1 MTRTVS
7 AVVLCTQTLRLSP
20 PRSHALT
27 RHCLLT
33 PLVCRIACRC
43 LLAGMALMM
52 EMQSNP
58 RVMEAAMDIA
68 MNGEEAAEKY
78 ATDEEV
84 MALLRKLEGF
94 NDRMGFT

>member
-1 MTRTVS
+1 M
-7 AVVLCTQTLRLSP
+7 L
-20 PRSHALT
+20 
-27 RHCLLT
+27 
-33 PLVCRIACRC
+33 C

>member
-1 MTRTVS
+1 
-7 AVVLCTQTLRLSP
+7 
-20 PRSHALT
+20 
-27 RHCLLT
+27 
-33 PLVCRIACRC
+33 
-43 LLAGMALMM
+43 MALMM

>member
-1 MTRTVS
+1 M
-7 AVVLCTQTLRLSP
+7 
-20 PRSHALT
+20 T

-33 PLVCRIACRC
+33 PLVCRIALLC

>member
-1 MTRTVS
+1 
-7 AVVLCTQTLRLSP
+7 
-20 PRSHALT
+20 
-27 RHCLLT
+27 
-33 PLVCRIACRC
+33 
-43 LLAGMALMM
+43 MM

-84 MALLRKLEGF
+84 MALHQQKGSNWKRYFVTLKRGGDYI
-94 NDRMGFT
+94 NDRDAVLQIKDAEICVSNQWSLDSVLPFIEIMKTKGIRFE

>member
-1 MTRTVS
+1 MTR
-7 AVVLCTQTLRLSP
+7 P
-20 PRSHALT
+20 
-27 RHCLLT
+27 CLLT